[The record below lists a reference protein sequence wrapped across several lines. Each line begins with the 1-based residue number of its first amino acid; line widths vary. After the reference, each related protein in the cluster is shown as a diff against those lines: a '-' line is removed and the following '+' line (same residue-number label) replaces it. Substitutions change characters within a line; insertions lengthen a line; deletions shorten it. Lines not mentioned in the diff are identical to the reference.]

1 MKALKEYEAKK
12 EEIRELKYALE
23 ESGFKDRYMEVVNS
37 NIDRIHRGWWSEIV
51 PLNDWRKYAR

>member
-12 EEIRELKYALE
+12 EEIQDLKFALE
-23 ESGFKDRYMEVVNS
+23 ESYFRDRYMEVVNA

-51 PLNDWRKYAR
+51 SLNDWEKYAR